1 MDRFLQL
8 FGRFVQFSYACWD
21 RIVLR
26 GYYPRLQR
34 PENIVHFFHDV
45 CGDPRITPE
54 VLARRTATYRRWLD
68 SYTEQHRVTVLTA
81 PKGVRKEQVVAPYY
95 RSFKADAGVVVI
107 LKSMEQSP
115 TFISYEPRHAPPS
128 GDDYR
133 LIKRARKRFLHYYFY
148 VLDPIMGPMSLCV
161 ASYLPFSVNCFMNGH
176 SYVAAELHRA
186 DVPFRMQ
193 DNAIVRCADP
203 DLLATI
209 ADRLDERILQQR
221 ASYWATRLAP
231 RFSARERAR
240 CQLAY
245 QWSVAQI
252 EFARDVIFK
261 RRARLHD
268 LFQRAVEIGVALG
281 GATQTRHI
289 FGRHINRRYHGKLET
304 VLERRDE
311 GFPVL
316 RSYYKSSYVKQ
327 YEKGNLLLRTETCLN
342 DTYHL
347 NIGRKLANLPALKQR
362 LAATTDRYLEQQ
374 AELLDST
381 IDTGALAKLATPVTV
396 GKRRVPGIK
405 LHDDRV
411 IRLLDSLL
419 YTGGL
424 LGNWTTREL
433 HERVLARHRLTEQDY
448 TLGQLRYDLGKLRAH
463 RLAERVGTSRRYRLT
478 ADGVRLGA
486 LLVKI
491 RTRLFV
497 RSSPHHRRLRHRAAN
512 IPAQSKRHSAPSIM
526 PSTISVTPWASL
538 PPDRSAFSRS
548 DQPHISNQLRPKFAQ
563 NPQFRRVRQLILRVH
578 FHPRRF
584 HRAHDTIRI
593 RR

>member
-34 PENIVHFFHDV
+34 PENIVHFFRDV
-45 CGDPRITPE
+45 CGDVRITPE

-68 SYTEQHRVTVLTA
+68 SYTEQYRITVLTA
-81 PKGVRKEQVVAPYY
+81 PKGIRKEQVVAPYY
-95 RSFKADAGVVVI
+95 RSFKAEEGVVVI
-107 LKSMEQSP
+107 LKSMEQSS
-115 TFISYEPRHAPPS
+115 TFISYEPRHTPPS

-133 LIKRARKRFLHYYFY
+133 IIRRAAKRFLHYYFY

-176 SYVAAELHRA
+176 SYVAGELRRA
-186 DVPFRMQ
+186 GVPFRMQ

-203 DLLATI
+203 DLLTAI
-209 ADRLDERILQQR
+209 ADRLDDRILQQR
-221 ASYWATRLAP
+221 ANFWTNRLTP
-231 RFSARERAR
+231 RFSSRERAR

-252 EFARDVIFK
+252 EFARDVIFQ

-289 FGRHINRRYHGKLET
+289 FGRHINRRYHDKLET

-381 IDTGALAKLATPVTV
+381 IDTGALAKLAGPATT

-433 HERVLARHRLTEQDY
+433 HERVLARHRLSEQDY
-448 TLGQLRYDLGKLRAH
+448 TLGQLRYDLSKLRAH
-463 RLAERVGTSRRYRLT
+463 SLAERVGTSRRYRLT

-491 RTRLFV
+491 RTRLLGPIFAAPFNTPSP
-497 RSSPHHRRLRHRAAN
+497 RSEH
-512 IPAQSKRHSAPSIM
+512 
-526 PSTISVTPWASL
+526 PSTVEAALRTVDHALDNLCQTFCLTAAWPVSVP
-538 PPDRSAFSRS
+538 SADNSHS
-548 DQPHISNQLRPKFAQ
+548 GNQLRP
-563 NPQFRRVRQLILRVH
+563 
-578 FHPRRF
+578 
-584 HRAHDTIRI
+584 
-593 RR
+593 

>member
-8 FGRFVQFSYACWD
+8 FGHLVQFSYACWD

-26 GYYPRLQR
+26 GYYPTLQR
-34 PENIVHFFHDV
+34 PENIVHLCRV
-45 CGDPRITPE
+45 VGGIARITPA
-54 VLARRTATYRRWLD
+54 VLAQRTATYRRWLER
-68 SYTEQHRVTVLTA
+68 YTEQHRIPLLTA
-81 PKGVRKEQVVAPYY
+81 PKGVRKEEVVAPYY
-95 RSFKADAGVVVI
+95 RSFKDDSGVVVI
-107 LKSMEQSP
+107 LKSMEQSS
-115 TFISYEPRHAPPS
+115 TFISYEPRHTPPS

-133 LIKRARKRFLHYYFY
+133 LIKRAAKRFLHYYFY
-148 VLDPIMGPMSLCV
+148 LLDPIMGPMSLRV
-161 ASYLPFSVNCFMNGH
+161 ASYLPFALSCFMNGH
-176 SYVAAELHRA
+176 SYLAAELRRA
-186 DVPFRMQ
+186 GVRFRME
-193 DNAIVRCADP
+193 DNAITGCADP
-203 DLLATI
+203 ELLATI
-209 ADRLDERILQQR
+209 AERLDERILQQR
-221 ASYWATRLAP
+221 ASYWASRLSP

-240 CQLAY
+240 CQLHY

-252 EFARDVIFK
+252 EFARDVIF
-261 RRARLHD
+261 RRHAHLHEM
-268 LFQRAVEIGVALG
+268 FQRAVEIGVALG

-289 FGRHINRRYHGKLET
+289 FGRGINRRYHGKLET

-316 RSYYKSSYVKQ
+316 RSYYKSSFVKQ

-347 NIGRKLANLPALKQR
+347 NIGRKLANLPELKQR

-381 IDTGALAKLATPVTV
+381 IDTGALAKLATPVIT

-424 LGNWTTREL
+424 LGDWTTREL
-433 HERVLARHRLTEQDY
+433 HERVLARHRLTAQDY

-463 RLAERVGTSRRYRLT
+463 SLAERIGTSRRYRLT

-491 RTRLFV
+491 RTRLLGPIF
-497 RSSPHHRRLRHRAAN
+497 
-512 IPAQSKRHSAPSIM
+512 SAPSTATAARSDH
-526 PSTISVTPWASL
+526 PSTVEAAL
-538 PPDRSAFSRS
+538 RGVDRAL
-548 DQPHISNQLRPKFAQ
+548 DNLCQTLGLTA
-563 NPQFRRVRQLILRVH
+563 
-578 FHPRRF
+578 
-584 HRAHDTIRI
+584 A
-593 RR
+593 

>member
-8 FGRFVQFSYACWD
+8 FGHFVQFSYACWD

-34 PENIVHFFHDV
+34 PENIVHFFHNV
-45 CGDPRITPE
+45 CGDARITPA
-54 VLARRTATYRRWLD
+54 VLARRTAIYRRWLER
-68 SYTEQHRVTVLTA
+68 YTEQHRIPLLTA

-95 RSFKADAGVVVI
+95 RSFKPDAGVVVI
-107 LKSMEQSP
+107 LKSMEQSS
-115 TFISYEPRHAPPS
+115 TYISFEPRHAPLS

-133 LIKRARKRFLHYYFY
+133 LIKRAPKRFLHYYFY
-148 VLDPIMGPMSLCV
+148 VLDPVMGPMSLCV

-176 SYVAAELHRA
+176 SYVAGERRRA
-186 DVPFRMQ
+186 GVAFRME

-203 DLLATI
+203 ALLITI

-221 ASYWATRLAP
+221 ATYWASRLAP
-231 RFSARERAR
+231 RFSARERAA
-240 CQLAY
+240 CQLHY

-252 EFARDVIFK
+252 EFARDVIFQ
-261 RRARLHD
+261 RRARLRD

-289 FGRHINRRYHGKLET
+289 FGRHINRRYRGKLET

-316 RSYYKSSYVKQ
+316 RAYYKSSYVKQ

-347 NIGRKLANLPALKQR
+347 DIGRKLANLPALKQH

-381 IDTGALAKLATPVTV
+381 IDTGALAKLAAPVSL
-396 GKRRVPGIK
+396 GSRRVPGIK

-411 IRLLDSLL
+411 IRLLDCLL

-433 HERVLARHRLTEQDY
+433 HQRVLARHRLSEQDY
-448 TLGQLRYDLGKLRAH
+448 TLAQLRYDLGKLRAH
-463 RLAERVGTSRRYRLT
+463 SLAERIGTSRRYRLT

-491 RTRLFV
+491 RTRLLGPIF
-497 RSSPHHRRLRHRAAN
+497 A
-512 IPAQSKRHSAPSIM
+512 APSNATAPRSDH
-526 PSTISVTPWASL
+526 PSTVEA
-538 PPDRSAFSRS
+538 A
-548 DQPHISNQLRPKFAQ
+548 LRGVDHALDHLCQTFGSHCA
-563 NPQFRRVRQLILRVH
+563 
-578 FHPRRF
+578 
-584 HRAHDTIRI
+584 
-593 RR
+593 

>member
-45 CGDPRITPE
+45 CGDARITPE
-54 VLARRTATYRRWLD
+54 VLARRTGTYRRWLD
-68 SYTEQHRVTVLTA
+68 RYTEQHRITVLTA

-95 RSFKADAGVVVI
+95 RSFTADAGVVVI
-107 LKSMEQSP
+107 LKSMEQSS
-115 TFISYEPRHAPPS
+115 TFISYEPRHTPPS
-128 GDDYR
+128 GDDNYR
-133 LIKRARKRFLHYYFY
+133 IIKRAAKRFLHYYFY

-161 ASYLPFSVNCFMNGH
+161 ASYLPFSLNCFMNGH
-176 SYVAAELHRA
+176 SYVAGELRRVG
-186 DVPFRMQ
+186 VPFRRQ
-193 DNAIVRCADP
+193 DNAIVGCADP
-203 DLLATI
+203 DLLTAI

-221 ASYWATRLAP
+221 ADFWATRLTP
-231 RFSARERAR
+231 RFSSRERAR

-252 EFARDVIFK
+252 EFARDVIFR

-289 FGRHINRRYHGKLET
+289 FGRHINRRYRGKLET

-362 LAATTDRYLEQQ
+362 LAASTDRYLEQQ

-396 GKRRVPGIK
+396 GSRRVPGIK

-463 RLAERVGTSRRYRLT
+463 RLAERVGTSHRYRLT

-491 RTRLFV
+491 RTRLLGPIF
-497 RSSPHHRRLRHRAAN
+497 A
-512 IPAQSKRHSAPSIM
+512 APSQS
-526 PSTISVTPWASL
+526 PSP
-538 PPDRSAFSRS
+538 RSEH
-548 DQPHISNQLRPKFAQ
+548 PSNVEAALRTVDHALDNLCQ
-563 NPQFRRVRQLILRVH
+563 TLGLS
-578 FHPRRF
+578 
-584 HRAHDTIRI
+584 AA
-593 RR
+593 

>member
-8 FGRFVQFSYACWD
+8 FGHFVQFSYACWD

-26 GYYPRLQR
+26 GYYPQLQR
-34 PENIVHFFHDV
+34 PENIVHFFRDV
-45 CGDPRITPE
+45 CGIAPITPA
-54 VLARRTATYRRWLD
+54 VLAQRTSTYRRWLE
-68 SYTEQHRVTVLTA
+68 SFVGHHRIPILTA
-81 PKGVRKEQVVAPYY
+81 PKGIRKEELVAPYY
-95 RSFKADAGVVVI
+95 RSFKEHEGVVVI
-107 LKSMEQSP
+107 LKSMEQSS
-115 TFISYEPRHAPPS
+115 TYVSYEPRYTAPS
-128 GDDYR
+128 GADYR
-133 LIKRARKRFLHYYFY
+133 LIKRAAKRFLHYYFY
-148 VLDPIMGPMSLCV
+148 VLDPIMGPMSLRV
-161 ASYLPFSVNCFMNGH
+161 ASYLPFSVSCFMNGH
-176 SYVAAELHRA
+176 SYVAEELRRA
-186 DVPFRMQ
+186 GVPFRMQ

-203 DLLATI
+203 DLLNTI
-209 ADRLDERILQQR
+209 AERLDERILQQR

-231 RFSARERAR
+231 RFSAREHAI
-240 CQLAY
+240 CQLDY

-252 EFARDVIFK
+252 EFARDVIFH
-261 RRARLHD
+261 RRARLRA

-281 GATQTRHI
+281 GATQTRHL
-289 FGRHINRRYHGKLET
+289 FGRRINRRYQGKLET

-347 NIGRKLANLPALKQR
+347 NIGRKLANLPDLKQR

-381 IDTGALAKLATPVTV
+381 VDTGALAKLATPVTC
-396 GKRRVPGIK
+396 GTRRVPGIK

-411 IRLLDSLL
+411 IRLLETLL

-433 HERVLARHRLTEQDY
+433 QARVLARHRLSENDY

-463 RLAERVGTSRRYRLT
+463 RLAERIGTSRRYRLT

-491 RTRLFV
+491 RTRLLGPIF
-497 RSSPHHRRLRHRAAN
+497 A
-512 IPAQSKRHSAPSIM
+512 APSTAAHARSDH
-526 PSTISVTPWASL
+526 PSTVEAALRSV
-538 PPDRSAFSRS
+538 
-548 DQPHISNQLRPKFAQ
+548 DQALDNLCHTLGLTA
-563 NPQFRRVRQLILRVH
+563 
-578 FHPRRF
+578 
-584 HRAHDTIRI
+584 A
-593 RR
+593 

>member
-1 MDRFLQL
+1 
-8 FGRFVQFSYACWD
+8 
-21 RIVLR
+21 
-26 GYYPRLQR
+26 
-34 PENIVHFFHDV
+34 
-45 CGDPRITPE
+45 
-54 VLARRTATYRRWLD
+54 
-68 SYTEQHRVTVLTA
+68 
-81 PKGVRKEQVVAPYY
+81 
-95 RSFKADAGVVVI
+95 
-107 LKSMEQSP
+107 
-115 TFISYEPRHAPPS
+115 
-128 GDDYR
+128 
-133 LIKRARKRFLHYYFY
+133 
-148 VLDPIMGPMSLCV
+148 
-161 ASYLPFSVNCFMNGH
+161 
-176 SYVAAELHRA
+176 
-186 DVPFRMQ
+186 MQ

-203 DLLATI
+203 DLLTAI
-209 ADRLDERILQQR
+209 ADRLDDRVLQQR
-221 ASYWATRLAP
+221 ANFWTNRLTP
-231 RFSARERAR
+231 RFSSRERAR

-342 DTYHL
+342 DTYRL

-381 IDTGALAKLATPVTV
+381 IDTGALATLAEPVTV
-396 GKRRVPGIK
+396 GSRRVPGIK

-424 LGNWTTREL
+424 LG
-433 HERVLARHRLTEQDY
+433 
-448 TLGQLRYDLGKLRAH
+448 KLDH
-463 RLAERVGTSRRYRLT
+463 Q
-478 ADGVRLGA
+478 GVA
-486 LLVKI
+486 
-491 RTRLFV
+491 
-497 RSSPHHRRLRHRAAN
+497 
-512 IPAQSKRHSAPSIM
+512 
-526 PSTISVTPWASL
+526 
-538 PPDRSAFSRS
+538 
-548 DQPHISNQLRPKFAQ
+548 
-563 NPQFRRVRQLILRVH
+563 
-578 FHPRRF
+578 
-584 HRAHDTIRI
+584 
-593 RR
+593 

>member
-34 PENIVHFFHDV
+34 PENIVHFFQNV
-45 CGDPRITPE
+45 CDEARITPE
-54 VLARRTATYRRWLD
+54 VLARRTSSYRSWLE
-68 SYTEQHRVTVLTA
+68 SFTEQHRIPILTA
-81 PKGVRKEQVVAPYY
+81 PKGVRKEEVVAPYY
-95 RSFKADAGVVVI
+95 REFQGDHGVVVI
-107 LKSMEQSP
+107 LKSMEQSS
-115 TFISYEPRHAPPS
+115 TFISYEPRYAPPS

-133 LIKRARKRFLHYYFY
+133 LIKRAPKRFLHYYFY
-148 VLDPIMGPMSLCV
+148 LLDPVMGPMSLCV
-161 ASYLPFSVNCFMNGH
+161 ASYLPFTVSCFMNGH
-176 SYVAAELHRA
+176 SYVAQELRRAE
-186 DVPFRMQ
+186 VPFRME

-203 DLLATI
+203 DRLITI

-221 ASYWATRLAP
+221 ADYWAARLAP
-231 RFSARERAR
+231 QFSPRERAL
-240 CQLAY
+240 CQLDY

-252 EFARDVIFK
+252 EFARDVIFH

-281 GATQTRHI
+281 GATQTRQI
-289 FGRHINRRYHGKLET
+289 FGRRINRRYHGKLET

-327 YEKGNLLLRTETCLN
+327 YEKGNRLLRTETCLN

-381 IDTGALAKLATPVTV
+381 VDTGALAKLAAPVIT

-411 IRLLDSLL
+411 IRLLECLL

-424 LGNWTTREL
+424 LGDWTTREL
-433 HERVLARHRLTEQDY
+433 HQRVLARHRLTEQDY

-463 RLAERVGTSRRYRLT
+463 ALAERVGTSRRYRLT

-491 RTRLFV
+491 RTRLLGPIFAE
-497 RSSPHHRRLRHRAAN
+497 PTH
-512 IPAQSKRHSAPSIM
+512 APSPRSDN
-526 PSTISVTPWASL
+526 PSTVEAALRTV
-538 PPDRSAFSRS
+538 
-548 DQPHISNQLRPKFAQ
+548 DQAL
-563 NPQFRRVRQLILRVH
+563 
-578 FHPRRF
+578 
-584 HRAHDTIRI
+584 DTLCQTLGLAAA
-593 RR
+593 

>member
-1 MDRFLQL
+1 MERFLQL
-8 FGRFVQFSYACWD
+8 FGHFVQFSYACWD

-34 PENIVHFFHDV
+34 PENIVHFFREV
-45 CGDPRITPE
+45 CGDARITPA
-54 VLARRTATYRRWLD
+54 VLARRTATYRRWLE
-68 SYTEQHRVTVLTA
+68 SYTEQHRIPLLTA
-81 PKGVRKEQVVAPYY
+81 PKGVRKEEVVAPYY
-95 RSFKADAGVVVI
+95 RSFKPDAGVVVI
-107 LKSMEQSP
+107 LKSMEQSS

-133 LIKRARKRFLHYYFY
+133 LIKRAPKRFLHYYFY
-148 VLDPIMGPMSLCV
+148 VLDPVMGAMSLCV

-176 SYVAAELHRA
+176 SYVAGELRRA
-186 DVPFRMQ
+186 GVAFRRE
-193 DNAIVRCADP
+193 DNAIVRCTDP
-203 DLLATI
+203 ALLAAI

-221 ASYWATRLAP
+221 ANFWASRLAP
-231 RFSARERAR
+231 RFSARERAA
-240 CQLAY
+240 CQLHY

-252 EFARDVIFK
+252 EFARDVIFQ
-261 RRARLHD
+261 RRARLRD

-289 FGRHINRRYHGKLET
+289 FGRHINRRYRGKLET
-304 VLERRDE
+304 VLERRAE

-316 RSYYKSSYVKQ
+316 RGYYKSSYVKQ

-347 NIGRKLANLPALKQR
+347 DIGRKLANLPALKQR

-381 IDTGALAKLATPVTV
+381 IDTGALAKLAAPVMV
-396 GKRRVPGIK
+396 GSRRVPGIK

-448 TLGQLRYDLGKLRAH
+448 TLSQLRYDLGKLRAH
-463 RLAERVGTSRRYRLT
+463 SLARRVGTSRRYRLT

-491 RTRLFV
+491 RTRLLGPIF
-497 RSSPHHRRLRHRAAN
+497 A
-512 IPAQSKRHSAPSIM
+512 APSNATAPRSNH
-526 PSTISVTPWASL
+526 PSTVEA
-538 PPDRSAFSRS
+538 A
-548 DQPHISNQLRPKFAQ
+548 LRGVDHALD
-563 NPQFRRVRQLILRVH
+563 NLCHTLGLT
-578 FHPRRF
+578 
-584 HRAHDTIRI
+584 AA
-593 RR
+593 

>member
-1 MDRFLQL
+1 
-8 FGRFVQFSYACWD
+8 
-21 RIVLR
+21 
-26 GYYPRLQR
+26 
-34 PENIVHFFHDV
+34 
-45 CGDPRITPE
+45 
-54 VLARRTATYRRWLD
+54 
-68 SYTEQHRVTVLTA
+68 
-81 PKGVRKEQVVAPYY
+81 
-95 RSFKADAGVVVI
+95 
-107 LKSMEQSP
+107 MEQSS
-115 TFISYEPRHAPPS
+115 TFISYEPRYAPPS

-133 LIKRARKRFLHYYFY
+133 LIKRAPKRFLHYYFY
-148 VLDPIMGPMSLCV
+148 LLDPVMGPMSLCV
-161 ASYLPFSVNCFMNGH
+161 ASYLPFTVSCFMNGH
-176 SYVAAELHRA
+176 SYVAQELRRAE
-186 DVPFRMQ
+186 VPFRME

-203 DLLATI
+203 DRLITI

-221 ASYWATRLAP
+221 ADYWAARLAP
-231 RFSARERAR
+231 QFSPRERAL
-240 CQLAY
+240 CQLDY

-252 EFARDVIFK
+252 EFARDVIFH

-281 GATQTRHI
+281 GATQTRQI
-289 FGRHINRRYHGKLET
+289 FGRRINRRYHGKLET

-327 YEKGNLLLRTETCLN
+327 YEKGNRLLRTETCLN

-381 IDTGALAKLATPVTV
+381 VDTGALAKLAAPVIT

-411 IRLLDSLL
+411 IRLLECLL

-424 LGNWTTREL
+424 LGDWTTREL
-433 HERVLARHRLTEQDY
+433 HQRVLARHRLTEQDY

-463 RLAERVGTSRRYRLT
+463 ALAERVGTSRRYRLT

-491 RTRLFV
+491 RTRLLGPIFAE
-497 RSSPHHRRLRHRAAN
+497 PTH
-512 IPAQSKRHSAPSIM
+512 APSPRSDN
-526 PSTISVTPWASL
+526 PSTVEAALRTV
-538 PPDRSAFSRS
+538 
-548 DQPHISNQLRPKFAQ
+548 DQALDTLCQ
-563 NPQFRRVRQLILRVH
+563 NLGTRCRLTC
-578 FHPRRF
+578 PRRSQP
-584 HRAHDTIRI
+584 RSIPLPAIRYAHSLHKILSSAGLGS
-593 RR
+593 